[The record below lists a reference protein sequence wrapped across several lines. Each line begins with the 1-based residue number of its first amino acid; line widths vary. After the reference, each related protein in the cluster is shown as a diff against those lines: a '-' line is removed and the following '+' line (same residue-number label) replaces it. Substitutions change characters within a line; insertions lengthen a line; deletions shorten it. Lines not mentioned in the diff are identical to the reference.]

1 MILDIEKKFDIT
13 QFSTYRDIKD
23 QYTDQFIKTSRCV
36 KVYDSNTSIISA
48 IAESSRE
55 KEDILRKVHYPK
67 EVRIIIVQDSDF
79 AEFTGNFVEKTVPQ
93 TSTSF
98 IENSSYSLEDISSDA
113 PAVNIINA
121 ICLEAIRR
129 KASDIHI
136 QGTKQGICIRL
147 RIDGVLHTVRT
158 LNRNIF
164 DTLVSRIKVMSN
176 LNVMEN
182 RLCQDGRM
190 SVEAGGQKLDLRVS
204 VVPAVGGQNIV
215 LRIFNTEIKDLT
227 ISELGFS
234 KNDLDKMN
242 KSLNIPYGMILVTGP
257 TGSGKTTTLHSMLKE
272 MDREHLKIVT
282 IEDPVEK
289 VVDGIEQIQVNE
301 EIGLTFE
308 TILRRVLRQDPDV
321 IMVGEIRDKETA
333 ELAIRSALT
342 GHRILS
348 SVHTNDSVSAIS
360 RLRNLGLESYLIAG
374 TLNTVI
380 AQRLVRKIC
389 NVCKGDG
396 CLQCCNT
403 GFSGRTAVGEVF
415 NVDDK
420 IAEMIEKKA
429 SEADIRKYLLKQGF
443 TDLKEEAKRKVS
455 EGITTE
461 SEIIREG
468 LV

>member
-1 MILDIEKKFDIT
+1 MTKADI
-13 QFSTYRDIKD
+13 
-23 QYTDQFIKTSRCV
+23 
-36 KVYDSNTSIISA
+36 
-48 IAESSRE
+48 
-55 KEDILRKVHYPK
+55 
-67 EVRIIIVQDSDF
+67 
-79 AEFTGNFVEKTVPQ
+79 VEK
-93 TSTSF
+93 
-98 IENSSYSLEDISSDA
+98 IY
-113 PAVNIINA
+113 
-121 ICLEAIRR
+121 R
-129 KASDIHI
+129 
-136 QGTKQGICIRL
+136 
-147 RIDGVLHTVRT
+147 
-158 LNRNIF
+158 
-164 DTLVSRIKVMSN
+164 
-176 LNVMEN
+176 
-182 RLCQDGRM
+182 
-190 SVEAGGQKLDLRVS
+190 
-204 VVPAVGGQNIV
+204 
-215 LRIFNTEIKDLT
+215 
-227 ISELGFS
+227 ELGFS

-308 TILRRVLRQDPDV
+308 NILRRVLRQDPDV

-360 RLRNLGLESYLIAG
+360 RLRNLGIESYLIAG

-389 NVCKGDG
+389 NVCRGDG